1 MLIMTQYINIEI
13 PKSLLNL
20 AWIHTD
26 GDQKQNQIRAK
37 ALNVFKADQR
47 AVPESLGIPSSSV
60 ILLFTLKSPKTIC
73 WSLSI
78 MRLLLLYLH
87 KSASC
92 NHLNHFLE
100 TDTKASIFQ

>member
-26 GDQKQNQIRAK
+26 GDQKQNQISAK

-47 AVPESLGIPSSSV
+47 AAPESLGILSSSV
-60 ILLFTLKSPKTIC
+60 ILLFTLKSPKTSG

-78 MRLLLLYLH
+78 MRILLLYLH

-92 NHLNHFLE
+92 NHLNHLLE
-100 TDTKASIFQ
+100 